1 MAKSFLTDLNLNNNV
16 LLNAKIQAWGTTP
29 TGITN
34 PTGTGT
40 AVVGQISTY
49 QGSLYI
55 FNNSNVWTLV
65 GGAIT
70 IGSTTIASG
79 GTSGVSGTPLVGV
92 YLSSPVLSGTVAT
105 ALGNSK
111 VVTTDVS
118 GNLTSV
124 TTVAAGN
131 LPTATTSGSGIVQ
144 LNDTP
149 TSGETTKAATSGSVY
164 SVKSTADG
172 ALQRSGG
179 TMTDF
184 LTLSADPTS
193 NLHAVTKQYV
203 DQISTGVNAHD
214 AVVGATTVDLTS
226 AGYGTVTYTSA
237 GQSGKGD
244 YLTPANN
251 GVFDIDGVAS
261 LRGSA
266 WTTSDRVLVK
276 NQSTGVQNGI
286 YYFANSGD
294 VGSVSTKWKLTRAT
308 DSDQAPELGA
318 GDFCYV
324 LYGTANGKF
333 TYIQTN
339 KITTVGTDAVNYTPL
354 SNGNIGTTVAVN
366 QGGTGQ
372 TTKAAAR
379 GASGLSETNTTLTMK
394 YVIAVPTTSTGILTI
409 TGSSSPYTYTVSIP
423 ASTHGVK
430 PDGTNG
436 TADMFVVM
444 RDSSG
449 NQVET
454 DNTVGSTGTVTLV
467 WNESTATLA
476 SAYRVTI
483 IG

>member
-29 TGITN
+29 TGTTN

-70 IGSTTIASG
+70 IGSTAIASG

-105 ALGNSK
+105 SLGNGK
-111 VVTTDVS
+111 VVTTDGS

-131 LPTATTSGSGIVQ
+131 LPSATTSVSGIVQ

-149 TSGETTKAATSGSVY
+149 TSGETSKAATSGSVY
-164 SVKSTADG
+164 SVKTTADG

-179 TMTDF
+179 TMTNF
-184 LTLSADPTS
+184 LTLNADPTS

-203 DQISTGVNAHD
+203 DTIATGLNAHD
-214 AVVGATTVDLTS
+214 AVSYASTGTALTGTYNNGTSGVGATLTNS
-226 AGYGTVTYTSA
+226 GTQAVFALDGYTFQASDVTNGT
-237 GQSGKGD
+237 
-244 YLTPANN
+244 
-251 GVFDIDGVAS
+251 
-261 LRGSA
+261 
-266 WTTSDRVLVK
+266 RVLLK
-276 NQSTGVQNGI
+276 DQGPTNADQNGI
-286 YYFANSGD
+286 Y
-294 VGSVSTKWKLTRAT
+294 VITTLGSASTNWVLTRAT
-308 DSDQAPELGA
+308 DYNSVPNVAA
-318 GDFCYV
+318 GDFAFV
-324 LYGTANGKF
+324 TSGNNNSKIS
-333 TYIQTN
+333 YIQISKPAAISGNGTSAN
-339 KITTVGTDAVNYTPL
+339 AITFSVFA
-354 SNGNIGTTVAVN
+354 NGNISGTVSVT

-372 TTKAAAR
+372 TSKANAR
-379 GASGLSETNTTLTMK
+379 GASGLSETGTALTMK
-394 YVIAVPTTSTGILTI
+394 YATAVPTTSTGILTI
-409 TGSSSPYTYTVSIP
+409 TGSAAPYTYTVLIP